1 MTARD
6 IEKALISKYR
16 EKYVCVPQCK
26 TGATHKATGLG
37 IIDMWV
43 MAKSWAHPRVMA
55 FEIKIS
61 RSDFLNDTKWP
72 GYLEYCNEF
81 YFVVP
86 SLKIATPEEM
96 PDGVGLMVVSTTG
109 NVIYTKRKAAYRD
122 APISESVYRY
132 ILMCRARIDPE
143 YREPDKAAYWRNW
156 LVTKEVN
163 HELGYR
169 VSEEL
174 RRAIND
180 EIEKA
185 REENKRVR
193 RENENLQEIKDS
205 LVKAG
210 IEWRRLSS
218 WNAPQTVTKRLEEFE
233 SGLSTRTRNDIETCI
248 SALQRIQE
256 VTSEPA

>member
-143 YREPDKAAYWRNW
+143 YREPDKAEYWRNW
-156 LVTKEVN
+156 LATKKVN
-163 HELGYR
+163 RELGYR

-174 RRAIND
+174 RRAING
-180 EIEKA
+180 EIERA
-185 REENKRVR
+185 REENRLLWR
-193 RENENLQEIKDS
+193 QNEDLQEIKDS
-205 LVKAG
+205 LEKAG
-210 IEWRRLSS
+210 IDWRRLSS
-218 WNAPQTVTKRLEEFE
+218 WNAPQTVTKRLEELK
-233 SGLSTRTRNDIETCI
+233 SGLSARTRNDIQTCI
-248 SALQRIQE
+248 TALQRIQE
-256 VTSEPA
+256 VTSEPS

>member
-6 IEKALISKYR
+6 IEAALISKYR

-26 TGATHKATGLG
+26 TGATQIATNLG

-43 MAKSWAHPRVMA
+43 MAKSWAHPRVIG
-55 FEIKIS
+55 FEIKVS

-86 SLKIATPEEM
+86 STNIATPEEM

-122 APISESVYRY
+122 APIPEDIYRY

-143 YREPDKAAYWRNW
+143 YQGRDKAEYWRNW
-156 LVTKEVN
+156 LTTKEVN
-163 HELGYR
+163 RELGYA

-185 REENKRVR
+185 REENKRIR
-193 RENENLQEIKDS
+193 RENENLLEIKEA
-205 LVKAG
+205 LEKAG

-218 WNAPQTVTKRLEEFE
+218 WNAPGKVVERLEEFE
-233 SGLSTRTRNDIETCI
+233 SGLSARTRNDIQTCI

-256 VTSEPA
+256 VTSEPS